1 MNTES
6 AGWREAARALKKEIP
21 LERIATPDE
30 IAGLVMFLASGH
42 GTYLTATTITVDGG
56 IALESSGL

>member
-1 MNTES
+1 
-6 AGWREAARALKKEIP
+6 
-21 LERIATPDE
+21 
-30 IAGLVMFLASGH
+30 MFLASGH